1 MSGHPQANGLTPRPT
16 RTTGPRRSS
25 SARSCEGFV
34 QAVNKFEF
42 RTYVSALEGL
52 EEDGVGE
59 LLGAPAIIN
68 TRTFYYVTAQ
78 MEAYP
83 PDDRLALLPVAD
95 LFNHAAGG
103 CQVSFTPDGCFSVCA
118 DRVYRAGEEVYVSYG
133 EHSNIRTI
141 FS

>member
-59 LLGAPAIIN
+59 LLGGRSEEVKKNAIGPI
-68 TRTFYYVTAQ
+68 
-78 MEAYP
+78 P
-83 PDDRLALLPVAD
+83 CRLAAGSGMWAGNAAPV
-95 LFNHAAGG
+95 
-103 CQVSFTPDGCFSVCA
+103 
-118 DRVYRAGEEVYVSYG
+118 
-133 EHSNIRTI
+133 
-141 FS
+141 